1 MARLGFDLLI
11 YIVDINGRMPRTPPP
26 PVLGEFEQM
35 VMLALLRLGPDAY
48 GAAVCGEIEKRS
60 GRGVSVS
67 AVHTTLERL
76 EQKGLVKSRVGDP
89 TPQRGGKRKRHFEV
103 AALGLKAV
111 QVSYRSI
118 RNMADGLEDLL
129 GELA

>member
-1 MARLGFDLLI
+1 MAR
-11 YIVDINGRMPRTPPP
+11 YTPP

-48 GAAVCGEIEKRS
+48 GATVCGEIEVRS

-76 EQKGLVKSRVGDP
+76 EQKGLVKSRVGEP
-89 TPQRGGKRKRHFEV
+89 TPQRGGKRKRHYEV
-103 AALGLKAV
+103 GALGMKAL
-111 QVSYRSI
+111 QASYRSLQS
-118 RNMADGLEDLL
+118 MADGLEHLL
-129 GELA
+129 GEPA

>member
-1 MARLGFDLLI
+1 MS
-11 YIVDINGRMPRTPPP
+11 PRGTPT
-26 PVLGEFEQM
+26 PVLGEFEQI
-35 VMLALLRLGPDAY
+35 VMLALLRLGPEAY
-48 GAAVCGEIEKRS
+48 GAAVCAEIERRG

-103 AALGLKAV
+103 NSIGLKAL
-111 QVSYRSI
+111 QSSYRSI
-118 RNMADGLEDLL
+118 RNMADGLEHLL
-129 GELA
+129 GEPA